1 MLFLNQKRQRMSRTS
16 KIVYFIISIIFFTCF
31 DLVLSDFVV
40 KNIEKFPQN
49 SVLDLISVQNT
60 GAAFSIFLERLITS
74 ILMQDARVFLICFS
88 VAAIL
93 WIVFYTIK
101 SIEKSSTLTLFWV
114 SMLVS
119 GIFCNLYERIALGYV
134 RDFFKLNFVNFPV
147 FNISD
152 IFINVSVFAIVVIII
167 KHNFSK
173 NNETDN

>member
-1 MLFLNQKRQRMSRTS
+1 MSRTS

-31 DLVLSDFVV
+31 DLVLSDFVI
-40 KNIEKFPQN
+40 KNIEKFPQ
-49 SVLDLISVQNT
+49 ISVQNT
-60 GAAFSIFLERLITS
+60 GAAFSIL
-74 ILMQDARVFLICFS
+74 QDARVFLICFS

-114 SMLVS
+114 SMLIS

-173 NNETDN
+173 NNEADN